1 VPKKR
6 KTRTKTRARPHATQV
21 VYLIGAGATQAEINY
36 LGAATVN
43 LLMQDNIWGEG
54 VSTGVLNRL
63 GAAGKRFLTDKGVD
77 IEKLISLLTGS
88 GIHSH
93 LDLAEKLRKSYFAEI
108 CERLESAHVI
118 DNPELATALLL
129 MHKNSDFRQ
138 NVESLTG
145 VITTNHD
152 GLLQRAAQSAYGA
165 LNIGFKFKS
174 GDFRA
179 RNRVPNIL
187 QIHGSL
193 TWIFGTPLRIAAL
206 RKGSTYSTDTSW
218 IPPTVTKEAK
228 SYPFNKLMG
237 LAYEMLSKKCD
248 VLRII
253 GSSLTQNDWN
263 ILGLIFNAQRH
274 REYLGHSAF
283 RIELIMPQRIGK
295 NVEKDCSFLRNL
307 FSIGSLTDGDFADY
321 KNLPEQE
328 DPAPDSPLSNPFS
341 YWLKEKINY
350 HIRSADFGTGNIP
363 EILLRVSGG
372 AP

>member
-1 VPKKR
+1 MPRNR
-6 KTRTKTRARPHATQV
+6 KPRTKIHARPRPTQV
-21 VYLIGAGATQAEINY
+21 VYLIGAGGTQAEINY
-36 LGAATVN
+36 LGAAKIN
-43 LLMQDNIWGEG
+43 LLMQDNVWGDG

-63 GAAGKRFLTDKGVD
+63 GARGRRFLADKGVD

-88 GIHSH
+88 GLHDH
-93 LDLAEKLRKSYFAEI
+93 LELAEKLRESYFAEI
-108 CERLESAHVI
+108 CKRLDDAHVI
-118 DNPELATALLL
+118 DNPALATALLV
-129 MHKNSDFRQ
+129 MHKNSYFRQ

-152 GLLQRAAQSAYGA
+152 GLLQKAAQSAYGA
-165 LNIGFKFKS
+165 LNVGFKFGS

-179 RNRVPNIL
+179 KNRVPNIL

-193 TWIFGTPLRIAAL
+193 TWAFGTPLRITAL
-206 RKGSTYSTDTSW
+206 RKGSKYSTDTSW

-237 LAYEMLSKKCD
+237 LSYEMLSKKCD

-274 REYLGHSAF
+274 RQYLGNSEF

-295 NVEKDCSFLRNL
+295 NVEADCSFLGNL
-307 FSIGSLTDGDFADY
+307 FPIGSLTDGDFAEY
-321 KNLPEQE
+321 KEYE
-328 DPAPDSPLSNPFS
+328 KKDPDPDTDWSNPFF
-341 YWLKEKINY
+341 YWLKEKITY
-350 HIRSADFGTGNIP
+350 HIRSADFGGGKLP
-363 EILLRVSGG
+363 DILLRVSGG